1 MPWLFLVI
9 SGIEEVI
16 AAIAMKYVDGT
27 RKNGRL
33 LSWYW
38 GLLCLFSAFRKP
50 CRHFQPVLP
59 MPFGP
64 GSAASALRQSA
75 YFGLRSGFALRS
87 SSHLALL

>member
-38 GLLCLFSAFRKP
+38 GLLCLFLPFESHAGTFSRCCL
-50 CRHFQPVLP
+50 CRLDRDRQHRHY
-59 MPFGP
+59 
-64 GSAASALRQSA
+64 GSQLI
-75 YFGLRSGFALRS
+75 LV
-87 SSHLALL
+87 